1 MFKNMMDAINAA
13 KAAFNNN
20 NAQEENTMNENI
32 NTTTTNNNVAENK
45 EERKMTLRLRER
57 HEARTAAITAKVLEA
72 SNKSGYGVG
81 YGATTVKLEAQGL
94 ASKIKDAITGTAV
107 VTEFNDG
114 YEAGKDKATEDYIA
128 RCKDREEKARAK
140 ADNKAA
146 QQAAQELVDQLF

>member
-32 NTTTTNNNVAENK
+32 NTTATNNNVAENK
-45 EERKMTLRLRER
+45 EERKMTLRER

-107 VTEFNDG
+107 VTEFNNG
-114 YEAGKDKATEDYIA
+114 YADGKDKATEDYVA

>member
-13 KAAFNNN
+13 KAAFNNTN
-20 NAQEENTMNENI
+20 KEENTMKA
-32 NTTTTNNNVAENK
+32 NTTINVTNNNVAENK
-45 EERKMTLRLRER
+45 EERKMTLRER

-107 VTEFNDG
+107 VTEFNNG
-114 YEAGKDKATEDYIA
+114 YADGKDKATEDYVA

-146 QQAAQELVDQLF
+146 QQAAQELIDQLF